1 MQPSDSLCNYGSSAL
16 PSIFDPILR
25 LHDCSCGGGMIGI
38 NAASTRALT
47 VDLTDRPRT
56 ELVPAGTGKQRGSLA
71 SFGLL
76 IASAVLLVAVLLA
89 NFESRRLVLTL
100 RIALTIATLVFALV
114 SADMIQKLWRRE
126 KQTVRA
132 FEDNAQDFQ
141 EMAENIQEVFWIIDP
156 RTKKATFVNPAYET
170 ITGCSCQSLIDEPSS
185 YEHAIHPE
193 DRTHVLTKLAEA
205 AQSGRFDERF
215 RIVRPDGEVR
225 WVWVHGFPRRDAHGN
240 IIRLGGTALDIT
252 GQKKAEDQVAAN
264 LAKAKSAWA
273 EAEALR
279 KATLALTEDLHMDSV
294 LETLLCSLAE
304 LVPYTCAR
312 VLVPEGGPHWLAL
325 GERSC
330 SEVPGKAPRAPLT
343 FVADDCP
350 LFQRIWSE
358 RKRRLIWDT
367 RNEKEWQTF
376 TGHTEFRSWLCVPLA
391 ASEEFL
397 GFLSVGHID
406 PNHFTENDLRRA
418 ELLAIPAAA
427 AIQNARLYSTA
438 EMYGSELEK
447 RLSDLEKAENALG
460 QSEKVRR
467 ASEDKFQKIFH
478 SSPIAFSITTL
489 DEGRF
494 LEVNAAF
501 EARYGFCRKEVL
513 GRTVEELRIWEDL
526 GDRRLL
532 VSQLKRG
539 GPVRNVVTRLRVKS
553 GEIKLTAFSADCI
566 QFEGETCILTVSE
579 DVSIYDPK
587 RIH

>member
-1 MQPSDSLCNYGSSAL
+1 M
-16 PSIFDPILR
+16 
-25 LHDCSCGGGMIGI
+25 
-38 NAASTRALT
+38 
-47 VDLTDRPRT
+47 
-56 ELVPAGTGKQRGSLA
+56 
-71 SFGLL
+71 
-76 IASAVLLVAVLLA
+76 VAVLAA
-89 NFESRRLVLTL
+89 NFESQRLVLTL
-100 RIALTIATLVFALV
+100 RISLTVATVVFALV
-114 SADMIQKLWRRE
+114 AADMIRKLWRRE
-126 KQTVRA
+126 KQTVSA
-132 FEDNAQDFQ
+132 FEDNVQDFR
-141 EMAENIQEVFWIIDP
+141 EMSEHIQEIFWILDP

-170 ITGCSCQSLIDEPSS
+170 ITGRSCESLIDEPSS
-185 YEHAIHPE
+185 YEQAIHPE
-193 DRTHVLTKLAEA
+193 DRSRVLTKLAAA
-205 AQSGRFDERF
+205 AQSGHFDERF

-225 WVWVHGFPRRDAHGN
+225 WVWVHGFPRKDVSGN

-330 SEVPGKAPRAPLT
+330 PEVPKKSPRAPLT

-350 LFQRIWSE
+350 LFQRVCSE
-358 RKRRLIWDT
+358 PRRLLIPDT
-367 RNEKEWQTF
+367 RNAEGWESF
-376 TGHTEFRSWLCVPLA
+376 AGHQHLLSWLCVPLA
-391 ASEEFL
+391 ASDELL
-397 GFLSVGHID
+397 GFLSVGHIEPD
-406 PNHFTENDLRRA
+406 RLTENDLRRA

-447 RLSDLEKAENALG
+447 RLGDLEKAERALDR
-460 QSEKVRR
+460 SEQVRR
-467 ASEDKFQKIFH
+467 ASEEKFQKIFH

-489 DEGRF
+489 DKGRF

-501 EARYGFCRKEVL
+501 EARYGYSRKEVL
-513 GRTVEELRIWEDL
+513 GRTVEDLRIWDDL
-526 GDRRLL
+526 ADRRLL

-539 GPVRNVVTRLRVKS
+539 GPVRNVVTRLRIKS
-553 GEIKLTAFSADCI
+553 GEIKLTAFSADRI
-566 QFEGETCILTVSE
+566 QFDGETCILAVSE
-579 DVSIYDPK
+579 DVSIYDPQ

>member
-1 MQPSDSLCNYGSSAL
+1 MGPSDQPGRT
-16 PSIFDPILR
+16 PLR
-25 LHDCSCGGGMIGI
+25 PQEQKRWT
-38 NAASTRALT
+38 AA
-47 VDLTDRPRT
+47 P
-56 ELVPAGTGKQRGSLA
+56 LV
-71 SFGLL
+71 LL
-76 IASAVLLVAVLLA
+76 VASAVLLVAVLAA
-89 NFESRRLVLTL
+89 NFESQRLVLTL
-100 RIALTIATLVFALV
+100 RISLTVATVVFALV
-114 SADMIQKLWRRE
+114 AADMIRKLWRRE
-126 KQTVRA
+126 KQTVSA
-132 FEDNAQDFQ
+132 FEDNVQDFR
-141 EMAENIQEVFWIIDP
+141 EMSEHIQEIFWILDP

-170 ITGCSCQSLIDEPSS
+170 ITGRSCESLIDEPSS
-185 YEHAIHPE
+185 YEQAIHPE
-193 DRTHVLTKLAEA
+193 DRSRVLTKLAAA
-205 AQSGRFDERF
+205 AQSGHFDERF
-215 RIVRPDGEVR
+215 RIVRPEGEVR
-225 WVWVHGFPRRDAHGN
+225 WVWVHGFPRKDVSGN

-330 SEVPGKAPRAPLT
+330 PEVPKKSPRAPLT

-350 LFQRIWSE
+350 LFQRVCSE
-358 RKRRLIWDT
+358 PRRLLIPDT
-367 RNEKEWQTF
+367 RNAEGWESF
-376 TGHTEFRSWLCVPLA
+376 AGHQHLLSWLCVPLA
-391 ASEEFL
+391 ASDELL
-397 GFLSVGHID
+397 GFLSVGHIEPD
-406 PNHFTENDLRRA
+406 RLTENDLRRA

-447 RLSDLEKAENALG
+447 RLGDLEKAERALDR
-460 QSEKVRR
+460 SEQVRR
-467 ASEDKFQKIFH
+467 ASEEKFQKIFH

-489 DEGRF
+489 DKGRF

-501 EARYGFCRKEVL
+501 EARYGYSRKEVL
-513 GRTVEELRIWEDL
+513 GRTVEDLRIWDDL
-526 GDRRLL
+526 ADRRLL

-539 GPVRNVVTRLRVKS
+539 GPVRNVVTRLRIKS
-553 GEIKLTAFSADCI
+553 GEIKLTAFSADRI
-566 QFEGETCILTVSE
+566 QFDGETCILAVSE
-579 DVSIYDPK
+579 DVSIYDPQ

>member
-1 MQPSDSLCNYGSSAL
+1 VGPSDQPGRT
-16 PSIFDPILR
+16 PLR
-25 LHDCSCGGGMIGI
+25 PQEQKRWT
-38 NAASTRALT
+38 AA
-47 VDLTDRPRT
+47 P
-56 ELVPAGTGKQRGSLA
+56 LV
-71 SFGLL
+71 LL
-76 IASAVLLVAVLLA
+76 VASAVLLVAVLA
-89 NFESRRLVLTL
+89 TNFESQRLVLTL
-100 RIALTIATLVFALV
+100 RISLTVATLGFALV
-114 SADMIQKLWRRE
+114 AADMIRKLWRRE
-126 KQTVRA
+126 KQTVSA
-132 FEDNAQDFQ
+132 FEDNVQDFQ
-141 EMAENIQEVFWIIDP
+141 EMSEHIQEIFWILDP

-170 ITGCSCQSLIDEPSS
+170 ITGRSCESLIDEPSS
-185 YEHAIHPE
+185 YEQAIHPE
-193 DRTHVLTKLAEA
+193 DRSRVLTKLAAA
-205 AQSGRFDERF
+205 AQSGHFDERF

-225 WVWVHGFPRRDAHGN
+225 WVWVHGFPRKDVSGK

-330 SEVPGKAPRAPLT
+330 PEVPKKSPRAPLT

-350 LFQRIWSE
+350 LFQRICWE
-358 RKRRLIWDT
+358 PRRLLIPDT
-367 RNEKEWQTF
+367 RNTEGWESF
-376 TGHTEFRSWLCVPLA
+376 AGHQHLLSWLCVPLA
-391 ASEEFL
+391 ASDELL
-397 GFLSVGHID
+397 GFLSVGHIEPD
-406 PNHFTENDLRRA
+406 RLTENDLRRA

-438 EMYGSELEK
+438 EMYGSELAK
-447 RLSDLEKAENALG
+447 RLGDLEKAERALDR
-460 QSEKVRR
+460 SEQVRR
-467 ASEDKFQKIFH
+467 ASEEKFQKIFH

-489 DEGRF
+489 DKGRF

-501 EARYGFCRKEVL
+501 EGRYGYSRNEVL
-513 GRTVEELRIWEDL
+513 GRTVEELRMWEDPA
-526 GDRRLL
+526 DRRLL

-539 GPVRNVVTRLRVKS
+539 GPVRNVVTRLRIKS
-553 GEIKLTAFSADCI
+553 GEIKLTAFSADRI
-566 QFEGETCILTVSE
+566 QFDGETCILAVSE